1 MKRRDFIKLSAGLG
15 AAMAATAPLSSAFA
29 QTKMVLK
36 ASDVHP
42 LGYPTVEAVVRMGKK
57 LEAATNGRLTIQ
69 MFPSMQLGGEK
80 EMIEQA
86 QLGALQIAR
95 ISVGAVGPVVD
106 DVNVFNMPFVFRN
119 SKHMEKVID
128 GEIGD
133 ELLAKI
139 SANEKT
145 GLIALCWMNAGSR
158 NIYNNKRPIRTM
170 ADLKGLKVRMMGNP
184 LFVDTMNALGG
195 NGVALGFDQVFSS
208 MQTGVV
214 DGAENNPPSFIAQNH
229 YQVAKYFTM
238 TEHLIIPELLVFSR
252 ISWQKLS
259 PEDQALIK
267 KACQGSAGRAARAL
281 VRSGKRRD
289 RKDEGCRHRDHH
301 RYRQEAVPGRRQ
313 AGLGQ
318 IRREICG
325 DGQAHRGGEI
335 ALSSR
340 SASGRTA
347 SVPASC
353 PSRRSDL
360 KRHSSPRSKCPI
372 LRPEFSGV

>member
-1 MKRRDFIKLSAGLG
+1 MKRRDFLQAGIATFALG
-15 AAMAATAPLSSAFA
+15 AANGLAPAQA

-57 LEAATNGRLTIQ
+57 LEAATESRLTVQ

-86 QLGALQIAR
+86 QLGALQLAR

-106 DVNVFNMPFVFRN
+106 DVNVFNLPFVFRN
-119 SKHMEKVID
+119 AKHMEAVID
-128 GEIGD
+128 GDIGN

-158 NIYNNKRPIRTM
+158 NIYNNKRPIKTM

-208 MQTGVV
+208 MQTGVI
-214 DGAENNPPSFIAQNH
+214 DGAENNPPSFMAQNH
-229 YQVAKYFTM
+229 HQVAKYFTM
-238 TEHLIIPELLVFSR
+238 TEHLIIPELLVFSK
-252 ISWQKLS
+252 ISWQKLT
-259 PEDQALIK
+259 PADQALIK
-267 KACQGSAGRAARAL
+267 KVAKEAQAEQRVLWYEAENAALDKMKAAGTQMIMDVDKKPWQDAVKPVWDKYGTKYAEMI
-281 VRSGKRRD
+281 KRID
-289 RKDEGCRHRDHH
+289 
-301 RYRQEAVPGRRQ
+301 AV
-313 AGLGQ
+313 
-318 IRREICG
+318 
-325 DGQAHRGGEI
+325 
-335 ALSSR
+335 
-340 SASGRTA
+340 
-347 SVPASC
+347 
-353 PSRRSDL
+353 
-360 KRHSSPRSKCPI
+360 K
-372 LRPEFSGV
+372 

>member
-15 AAMAATAPLSSAFA
+15 ATMATTAPLSSAIA

-158 NIYNNKRPIRTM
+158 NVYNNKRPIRTI

-214 DGAENNPPSFIAQNH
+214 DGARTI
-229 YQVAKYFTM
+229 
-238 TEHLIIPELLVFSR
+238 
-252 ISWQKLS
+252 
-259 PEDQALIK
+259 
-267 KACQGSAGRAARAL
+267 
-281 VRSGKRRD
+281 
-289 RKDEGCRHRDHH
+289 RHRSW
-301 RYRQEAVPGRRQ
+301 RRTT
-313 AGLGQ
+313 
-318 IRREICG
+318 IRWPSI
-325 DGQAHRGGEI
+325 
-335 ALSSR
+335 SR
-340 SASGRTA
+340 
-347 SVPASC
+347 
-353 PSRRSDL
+353 
-360 KRHSSPRSKCPI
+360 
-372 LRPEFSGV
+372 